1 MEEKLSFV
9 KMLRNRHIQKIV
21 FAALLIMAVQ
31 VAIASFSFTGI
42 TDERTKANKYSLK
55 HLSLYS
61 HKSISI
67 SGLKSELQFNGSHS
81 VALINNG
88 NSLEMSSMMQYER
101 GNTTFVFPYKFKV
114 KLYKDKIRIPLH

>member
-55 HLSLYS
+55 NLSLYS
-61 HKSISI
+61 HRSISI

-81 VALINNG
+81 VSRSNNAG
-88 NSLEMSSMMQYER
+88 GMEMSSMMQFEK
-101 GNTTFVFPYKFKV
+101 GNTTFIFPYKFKV
-114 KLYKDKIRIPLH
+114 KFYKDKIRIPLH

>member
-55 HLSLYS
+55 NLSSYP

-67 SGLKSELQFNGSHS
+67 SELKSELQFNGSHS
-81 VALINNG
+81 VSLKNKG
-88 NSLEMSSMMQYER
+88 SGLEMSSMMQYER
-101 GNTTFVFPYKFKV
+101 GNTTFVFPYKFRV